1 MHELSTANTTLI
13 VIAVLLFF
21 FLGIAIM
28 VIMDH
33 KAKLPGGFTANPFSV
48 VGMRADHPAIALH
61 RTPLQGPDEPPPAQ
75 HAHPVHRLHDL
86 PRGRPQAAG
95 VDPGVALAELLG

>member
-48 VGMRADHPAIALH
+48 VGMRRDHPVIAFL
-61 RTPLQGPDEPPPAQ
+61 TTIILLGIIASLLLAMIVTITGYFDIFKPAQ
-75 HAHPVHRLHDL
+75 PPGLLSQIGRAHV
-86 PRGRPQAAG
+86 
-95 VDPGVALAELLG
+95 